1 MALKSGGKKMRDSV
15 SAEVYGKFNLK
26 KDYVAKVVNKSSTQK
41 KRISERVMQS
51 FLFSSLD
58 EKDLNIVID
67 AMEEKKFK

>member
-1 MALKSGGKKMRDSV
+1 MRDSV